1 MLVAVCEVVFG
12 GLVVD
17 EASPVAA
24 VGGVDVAVVIG
35 GDDGEFLAAFCCCCK
50 DIFEDFSVEARMIS
64 EFLQHG
70 QL

>member
-1 MLVAVCEVVFG
+1 VLVAVCGVVFG

-24 VGGVDVAVVIG
+24 VVGEDVVVVAVG
-35 GDDGEFLAAFCCCCK
+35 GDDGEFLAALCCK